1 MLKLNF
7 MLVGE
12 YLEVWSKT
20 HPFVPISQHHSLEAP
35 DVIINSAANNCTS
48 KFIRKTDEKRQL
60 LLNIFNHTEQWTGS
74 NVNNKRVQVKMR
86 DLITEDRIDDREI
99 KFIRSKPTNCI
110 LLLKMVTLLFHSQVA
125 CFRISLYYISI

>member
-1 MLKLNF
+1 

-48 KFIRKTDEKRQL
+48 KFIRKTDEKST
-60 LLNIFNHTEQWTGS
+60 I
-74 NVNNKRVQVKMR
+74 
-86 DLITEDRIDDREI
+86 IT
-99 KFIRSKPTNCI
+99 KYF
-110 LLLKMVTLLFHSQVA
+110 
-125 CFRISLYYISI
+125 